1 MVHASYKWLLPCMAT
16 ASSMQAWKEC
26 LHSYV
31 QAIHAMLAYQ
41 ASFFRVLS
49 KPKG

>member
-1 MVHASYKWLLPCMAT
+1 MAT
-16 ASSMQAWKEC
+16 ASSMQAWKAYKEC
-26 LHSYV
+26 LHSYL
-31 QAIHAMLAYQ
+31 QAVHAMQAYQ